1 MENIPPN
8 DFPQRL
14 KQCREIRGFSQTS
27 LAKKADVPPSA
38 ISHFEAGE
46 RKPSFETLRRL
57 ADTLAVTIDYLLGRI
72 DETEGLMDAD
82 PLYRG
87 FQELNDEDRK
97 FMRDFM
103 QLLRK
108 RRADHQSEA
117 DP

>member
-1 MENIPPN
+1 MENN
-8 DFPQRL
+8 HERDFPRRL
-14 KQCREIRGFSQTS
+14 KKSREIRGLSQAS

-57 ADTLAVTIDYLLGRI
+57 AEALEVTIDFLLGRI

-87 FQELNDEDRK
+87 FQEMNDEDRK
-97 FMRDFM
+97 FMQDFM
-103 QLLRK
+103 EMLRK
-108 RRADHQSEA
+108 RRADNQLEE
-117 DP
+117 DK

>member
-1 MENIPPN
+1 MENNPEK
-8 DFPQRL
+8 DFPRRL
-14 KQCREIRGFSQTS
+14 KKCREIRELSQAS

-57 ADTLAVTIDYLLGRI
+57 AETLDVTIDFLLGRI

-87 FQELNDEDRK
+87 FQEMNDEDRK
-97 FMRDFM
+97 FMQDFM
-103 QLLRK
+103 EMLRK
-108 RRADHQSEA
+108 RRADNQSEE
-117 DP
+117 DK